1 MFCKSCGTQLNDGAK
16 FCKNCG
22 TAVTYVSEKKTE
34 AENTVKF
41 TPAEPQ
47 PPVQEVKQPVYVAP
61 AQSVAPKAEPKK
73 KKGTSPVLYVVL
85 GIVTVLLIAAIVV
98 LVMTINKKDNDDSNN
113 GGVVEKEYEIFLAVD
128 EYEEE
133 TEEKTCTLSGVIS
146 TEKEKATLSING
158 QKITTV
164 SEDDGEK
171 VWSKR
176 VNLEEGTNSFD
187 IVLYTKNN
195 KKTETENVEIEYKK
209 PLLYPEGTVLIK
221 ADPDGVNIRPT
232 PEISEERVMLIPYDD
247 FQSQFVCQG
256 EEHLDDEEFIWCKV
270 MTPDG
275 KIGWVR
281 SDLMKPIQ

>member
-22 TAVTYVSEKKTE
+22 TAVTYVSEKKT
-34 AENTVKF
+34 AVENTEKF
-41 TPAEPQ
+41 TPVQPQ
-47 PPVQEVKQPVYVAP
+47 PPVQEVKQTVYTPPVQP
-61 AQSVAPKAEPKK
+61 AIPQK

-98 LVMTINKKDNDDSNN
+98 LVMTVNKKNNNGGDDK
-113 GGVVEKEYEIFLAVD
+113 GGVVEKEYEIFLTVD
-128 EYEEE
+128 EYQEE
-133 TEEKTCTLSGVIS
+133 TDEKSCTLSGTIS

-171 VWSKR
+171 VWSKK

-187 IVLYTKNN
+187 IVLYTKDNT
-195 KKTETENVEIEYKK
+195 KTKTENVEIEYKK

-247 FQSQFVCQG
+247 FQSQFICQG
-256 EEHLDDEEFIWCKV
+256 EEHLDEEEFIWCKV

-281 SDLMKPIQ
+281 SDLMKPLQ

>member
-1 MFCKSCGTQLNDGAK
+1 MFCKFCGTQLNDGAK

-41 TPAEPQ
+41 TPVQPEPSTQEAKKSAHIPQAQ
-47 PPVQEVKQPVYVAP
+47 PAAAIAV
-61 AQSVAPKAEPKK
+61 PKK
-73 KKGTSPVLYVVL
+73 KKGTSPILYVVL

-98 LVMTINKKDNDDSNN
+98 LVMTINKKDNNDSNN
-113 GGVVEKEYEIFLAVD
+113 GGVVEKEYEIFLTVD

-133 TEEKTCTLSGVIS
+133 TDEKSCTLSGVIS

-164 SEDDGEK
+164 SEDDGDK

-176 VNLEEGTNSFD
+176 VSLEEGTNSFD
-187 IVLYTKNN
+187 IVLYTKDNA
-195 KKTETENVEIEYKK
+195 KTKTESVEIEYKK

>member
-1 MFCKSCGTQLNDGAK
+1 MFCKSCGKQLTDGAK

-22 TAVTYVSEKKTE
+22 TAVTYVSEKKT
-34 AENTVKF
+34 AVENTEKF
-41 TPAEPQ
+41 TPVQPQ
-47 PPVQEVKQPVYVAP
+47 PPVQEVKQPAYVPPVQP
-61 AQSVAPKAEPKK
+61 AAQKAVPKK

-98 LVMTINKKDNDDSNN
+98 LVMTINKKDNNGGDN
-113 GGVVEKEYEIFLAVD
+113 GGVVEKEYEIFLTVD
-128 EYEEE
+128 EYDEE
-133 TEEKTCTLSGVIS
+133 TEEKSCTLSGTIS

-187 IVLYTKNN
+187 IVLYTEGNA
-195 KKTETENVEIEYKK
+195 KTKTENVEIEYRK

-247 FQSQFVCQG
+247 FQSQFICQG

-281 SDLMKPIQ
+281 SDLMKPLQ

>member
-22 TAVTYVSEKKTE
+22 TAVTYVSEKKT
-34 AENTVKF
+34 APENTEKF
-41 TPAEPQ
+41 TPVQPQ
-47 PPVQEVKQPVYVAP
+47 PPVQEVKQPVYTPPVQPAAP
-61 AQSVAPKAEPKK
+61 ITVPKK
-73 KKGTSPVLYVVL
+73 KKGTSPILYVVL

-98 LVMTINKKDNDDSNN
+98 LVMTINKKDNNDGNN
-113 GGVVEKEYEIFLAVD
+113 GGIVEKEYEIFLTVD

-133 TEEKTCTLSGVIS
+133 TEEKSCTLSGTIS

-187 IVLYTKNN
+187 IVLYTADNA
-195 KKTETENVEIEYKK
+195 KTKTENVEIEYKK
-209 PLLYPEGTVLIK
+209 PLLYAEGTILVK

-247 FQSQFVCQG
+247 TESQFVCQG

-281 SDLMKPIQ
+281 SDLMKPLY